1 MNLRQART
9 TEPSDL
15 SALCLRSKAHWGY
28 DEECMTACRA
38 ELTLGPNDLD
48 ENLLRIAEHR
58 GAPIGVAQISLQDD
72 SAELEKLFVEPD
84 HIGGG
89 VGRALFDWAA
99 QAARSA
105 SAGHMNIKSDPA
117 AAAFYR
123 RMGPHDAGTTPSTA
137 IPGRDLPRLILKL

>member
-58 GAPIGVAQISLQDD
+58 GAPIGVA
-72 SAELEKLFVEPD
+72 
-84 HIGGG
+84 
-89 VGRALFDWAA
+89 
-99 QAARSA
+99 
-105 SAGHMNIKSDPA
+105 
-117 AAAFYR
+117 
-123 RMGPHDAGTTPSTA
+123 
-137 IPGRDLPRLILKL
+137 